1 MRRKYYLGGL
11 LVFLFFLFF
20 AAAPSIAEGAGWVTE
35 AVGQDGAVFNFE
47 KYPLDNYSLDFYVDT
62 SWNWLPWKWGEGIG
76 DAVIYGLYAIT
87 NVVWI
92 LNVYVC
98 YFLGYLVQE
107 AFDLDFI
114 TSLVS
119 SLATNMQKIGG
130 IDGNGLRATG
140 LFPSYGVLIIV
151 VFGCYIAYVGAI
163 KQQAT
168 RAIQHT
174 LVFAFTFIASG
185 VFLMNANSY
194 LTSINNAQKE
204 INTEML
210 TIAKDIIPSA
220 STTTIE
226 TTPTSGTEQEQ
237 RTKAATNAIRE
248 NLFELQVYTPYM
260 LLQYGES
267 SEKEIGKDRID
278 KLLNESQFTESERN
292 KNVENEVN
300 KLDNMNMSVKG
311 AFLRFGMTILVI
323 GTNLVIGMSVLTLT
337 IIMIFSQVLFLLF
350 CAMLP
355 VAMVFSLFPNSNKIL
370 FSAMQKIVQ
379 NLLTKM
385 GITLILAVTFS
396 LSHSFYSLSKDK
408 GYIWVVFLQIAVW
421 LTVKNRVNEL
431 LSFMKL
437 GNAET
442 KPAGRLGRMAKG
454 LLMAGTARGL
464 MKRATNPRANQQQNR
479 QSEERRQQ
487 QKQQRKQQ
495 SKQSFS
501 KSIGQKLSNIQDM
514 PNNVVEKA
522 NNIKDSVKNA
532 PQNAKHKALEARDN
546 YTDGRMNQEIKN
558 NESRSNRQTA
568 RKNAQQQRNNALRA
582 SQQRK
587 QNLARNQMS
596 SAALQSVDASR
607 LKKEQNA
614 LRSTRSQSD
623 GKHRVSVPV
632 AKASFDKSVAKKVP
646 YTNAKE
652 QREYKDTAKASYK
665 VSGHSAVSNRNPRV
679 PVYFENDP
687 VGKEKAERFNQNQQ
701 ERRLKRQAGN
711 LGIKERPRVEQF
723 VKHRQTMMKRGGKR

>member
-1 MRRKYYLGGL
+1 ML
-11 LVFLFFLFF
+11 FLFFLLF
-20 AAAPSIAEGAGWVTE
+20 AVAPTVAESAGWVTE
-35 AVGQDGAVFNFE
+35 GLGQDGSTFNFE

-62 SWNWLPWKWGEGIG
+62 SWGWLPWKWGETVAEG
-76 DAVIYGLYAIT
+76 VIYGLYAIT

-92 LNVYVC
+92 LNVYIC

-130 IDGNGLRATG
+130 IDANGLRDTG
-140 LFPSYGVLIIV
+140 LFPSYGLLIV
-151 VFGCYIAYVGAI
+151 VIFGCYVAYVGAI

-168 RAIQHT
+168 RAIQQT

-204 INTEML
+204 INAEML

-226 TTPTSGTEQEQ
+226 ATPDSGSVQEQ

-248 NLFELQVYTPYM
+248 NLFELQVYTPYL

-267 SEKEIGKDRID
+267 SEKEIGADRVKELLRETQFAESDRNDLVEKEVKDR
-278 KLLNESQFTESERN
+278 K
-292 KNVENEVN
+292 
-300 KLDNMNMSVKG
+300 NMNMSVKG
-311 AFLRFGMTILVI
+311 AFIRFGMTILVI
-323 GTNLVIGMSVLTLT
+323 GTNVVIGMSVATLT

-350 CAMLP
+350 CAILP
-355 VAMVFSLFPNSNKIL
+355 VAMVFSLFPNSNRIL
-370 FSAMQKIVQ
+370 YSAMQKIVQ
-379 NLLTKM
+379 QLLTKM

-408 GYIWVVFLQIAVW
+408 GYIWVIFLQIAVW

-431 LSFMKL
+431 LSFMNL

-454 LLMAGTARGL
+454 LLMAGAARGL
-464 MKRATNPRANQQQNR
+464 MKRATTPRNQQQ
-479 QSEERRQQ
+479 
-487 QKQQRKQQ
+487 QKPQTQQRKQPNQ
-495 SKQSFS
+495 QPLS

-514 PNNVVEKA
+514 PNSFVEKA
-522 NNIKDSVKNA
+522 NNVKDNVKNA
-532 PQNAKHKALEARDN
+532 PKNAKYKALEARDN

-558 NESRSNRQTA
+558 NENRSKRQA
-568 RKNAQQQRNNALRA
+568 QRNSAQQQRNNALRA

-587 QNLARNQMS
+587 QNLARNEMA
-596 SAALQSVDASR
+596 SAAGRTFDASR
-607 LKKEQNA
+607 VSKEQNA
-614 LRSTRSQSD
+614 LKPTRSQSD
-623 GKHRVSVPV
+623 GKYRVSVP
-632 AKASFDKSVAKKVP
+632 ASKASFDKSVAQNTP
-646 YTNAKE
+646 YTSSKE
-652 QREYKDTAKASYK
+652 QQAYKETAKASYK

-679 PVYFENDP
+679 PVYFENSAS
-687 VGKEKAERFNQNQQ
+687 GKERVEQFNQNAQD
-701 ERRLKRQAGN
+701 RRLKRQASN
-711 LGIKERPRVEQF
+711 LGIKEQPRVEQF
-723 VKHRQTMMKRGGKR
+723 IKHKHSMMKRGGKQ